1 MNSYSKVV
9 TIDGPVGSGKG
20 TVGQKLALKLGWGF
34 LDSGALYRAC
44 ALVATENSLDSSR
57 SNAILKIFR
66 DSDFRFEP
74 RADGEEALVF
84 LKGADVSEQIR
95 TPDIARF
102 AAELATNESIRTGL
116 MSIQE
121 NYLRESGLIA
131 DGRDMG
137 TVVFPNALLKVYLDA
152 SLHARAERK
161 YIQLKNKGI
170 CVNFDALY
178 KEIEQRDA
186 RDSTR
191 IHAPLTKPEGALVID
206 TSNLPPDEVVI
217 RILNELDAVCKMEF
231 ESEKFVETVWS

>member
-1 MNSYSKVV
+1 MISYPKVV

-34 LDSGALYRAC
+34 LDSGALYRVC

-57 SNAILKIFR
+57 SNTILEIVG
-66 DSDFRFEP
+66 DSDFRSEP

-84 LKGADVSEQIR
+84 LKGANVSEQIR
-95 TPDIARF
+95 TPDIAKF
-102 AAELATNESIRTGL
+102 ASELAVNKSIRAGL
-116 MSIQE
+116 MSIQK

-137 TVVFPNALLKVYLDA
+137 TVVFPDALLKVYLDA
-152 SLHARAERK
+152 SLHARAKRK

-170 CVNFDALY
+170 CVNFDTLY

-217 RILNELDAVCKMEF
+217 RILNELDTVCRMEF
-231 ESEKFVETVWS
+231 ESEKIC

>member
-1 MNSYSKVV
+1 MISYPKVV

-34 LDSGALYRAC
+34 LDSGALYRVC

-57 SNAILKIFR
+57 SNTILEIVG
-66 DSDFRFEP
+66 DSDFRSEP

-84 LKGADVSEQIR
+84 LKGANVSEQIR
-95 TPDIARF
+95 TPDIAKF
-102 AAELATNESIRTGL
+102 ASELAVNKSIRAGL
-116 MSIQE
+116 MSIQK

-131 DGRDMG
+131 DGRDVG
-137 TVVFPNALLKVYLDA
+137 TVVFPDALLKVYLDA
-152 SLHARAERK
+152 SLYARAKRK

-170 CVNFDALY
+170 CVNFDTLY

-206 TSNLPPDEVVI
+206 TSNLPPNEVVI
-217 RILNELDAVCKMEF
+217 RILNELDTVCRMEF
-231 ESEKFVETVWS
+231 ESEKIC

>member
-1 MNSYSKVV
+1 MISYPKVV

-34 LDSGALYRAC
+34 LDSGALYRVC

-57 SNAILKIFR
+57 SNTILEIVG
-66 DSDFRFEP
+66 DSDFRSEP

-84 LKGADVSEQIR
+84 LKGANVSEQIR
-95 TPDIARF
+95 TPDIAKF
-102 AAELATNESIRTGL
+102 ASELAANKSIRAGL
-116 MSIQE
+116 MSIQK

-137 TVVFPNALLKVYLDA
+137 TVVFPDALLKVYLDA
-152 SLHARAERK
+152 SLHARAKRK

-170 CVNFDALY
+170 CVNFDTLY

-217 RILNELDAVCKMEF
+217 RILNELDTVCRMEF
-231 ESEKFVETVWS
+231 ESEKIC

>member
-1 MNSYSKVV
+1 MISYPKVV

-34 LDSGALYRAC
+34 LDSGALYRVC

-57 SNAILKIFR
+57 SNTILEIVG
-66 DSDFRFEP
+66 DSDFRSEP

-84 LKGADVSEQIR
+84 LKGANVSEQIR
-95 TPDIARF
+95 TPDIAKF
-102 AAELATNESIRTGL
+102 ASELAVNKSIRAGL
-116 MSIQE
+116 MSIQK

-131 DGRDMG
+131 DGRDVG
-137 TVVFPNALLKVYLDA
+137 TVVFPDALLKVYLDA
-152 SLHARAERK
+152 SLYARAKRK
-161 YIQLKNKGI
+161 YIQLKNKGV
-170 CVNFDALY
+170 CVNFDTLY

-217 RILNELDAVCKMEF
+217 RILNELDTVCRMEF
-231 ESEKFVETVWS
+231 ESEKIC